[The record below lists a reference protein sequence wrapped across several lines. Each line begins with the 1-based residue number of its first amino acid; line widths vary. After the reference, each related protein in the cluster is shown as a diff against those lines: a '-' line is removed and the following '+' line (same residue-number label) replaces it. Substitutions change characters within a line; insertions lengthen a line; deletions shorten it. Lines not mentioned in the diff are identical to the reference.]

1 MKYPIGILSFER
13 IRQDGCT
20 YVNKTREIYRLT
32 SKDLQKKRRYCRMKL
47 YHGTNID
54 FTDINLSVC
63 RFNKDF
69 GQGFYLTE
77 ISFLTG
83 EAIATH

>member
-1 MKYPIGILSFER
+1 
-13 IRQDGCT
+13 
-20 YVNKTREIYRLT
+20 
-32 SKDLQKKRRYCRMKL
+32 MKL

>member
-1 MKYPIGILSFER
+1 
-13 IRQDGCT
+13 
-20 YVNKTREIYRLT
+20 
-32 SKDLQKKRRYCRMKL
+32 MKL

-63 RFNKDF
+63 RPNKDF

-77 ISFLTG
+77 IKRQALLM
-83 EAIATH
+83 AIRRDVPSSKKGHRLSKRMISMKHFCLPCH